1 MTKLENSKQCD
12 CRDCREA
19 SRQISF
25 GLTEVKFVGIDFDP
39 KTIQTQQ
46 TDLNNQLQ
54 NQWQIL
60 KDVQT
65 SNGLV
70 FILGRFGEIQN
81 SRSFQEFEPPTT
93 ALDSDFGGRFLN

>member
-1 MTKLENSKQCD
+1 MTKLPNSQCN
-12 CRDCREA
+12 CPDCREA
-19 SRQISF
+19 SGQISF
-25 GLTEVKFVGIDFDP
+25 GLTAVKFVGIDFDP
-39 KTIQTQQ
+39 KTIQVQQ
-46 TDLNNQLQ
+46 SDLNTQLQ

-81 SRSFQEFEPPTT
+81 SRSFNEFDTT
-93 ALDSDFGGRFLN
+93 ALSTDFGGRFTN